1 MGLKEYVKRLDIKDV
16 GLIKWSSILFTLFVV
31 SAWSGFAS
39 WIIQT
44 HWAWFLVIS
53 LILAIRPVMKL
64 FR

>member
-16 GLIKWSSILFTLFVV
+16 VLIKWSSILFALFVV
-31 SAWSGFAS
+31 SAWPSFAS

>member
-1 MGLKEYVKRLDIKDV
+1 MGLKSMVKRIDITDI

-31 SAWSGFAS
+31 SAWPGFAS
-39 WIIQT
+39 WVTRI

-53 LILAIRPVMKL
+53 LILAIRPVMKM